1 MAITNIDTTTDN
13 GVKRITNTQTA
24 TGIST
29 IDGECV
35 VLDDDDSRL
44 ETDNSNG
51 QVLVDRST
59 IILDSD
65 VTGNNNDNS
74 VINYGGRG
82 VTTTKMQFRQS
93 VILINALSGRKNIQ
107 VTELSDTKIIEGD
120 DTRRMFLY
128 TGTNAIIKN
137 VYIRG
142 IQVWEIY
149 RSPAEL
155 FNVIVDVCNMGYL
168 NWEAGRIDLFGFD
181 VINPA
186 TGHAWQGT
194 GNSGNNHMWHW
205 NNGLNFDNTKMY
217 LTSNNNRYYE
227 GFTIAWK
234 FLDRRTGLSAAN
246 VKVKINDDFAGNG
259 ASMIERG
266 EFITNS
272 EGLLV
277 GTWDSKFRTSGS
289 NIVRDVIY
297 LVKNAVTRLG
307 SNDTLDFPIDTIN
320 NEQGD
325 RRANYTIDAILNQI
339 EIKSYNHL
347 APDGHIVNDTFT
359 INSEIG
365 KLTSTGAVDVYQ
377 NFIMVSDLG
386 ITELDIAV
394 PMAYT
399 ALETLDKIYD
409 RIKAEWR
416 DNNSYPL
423 PTFVGVSMDLGS
435 VNLWIDGLSG
445 AYDFIDGSYVL
456 LGVNADDKNLSLG
469 TNVKEITASNTTL
482 DRGATI
488 NGLTVNGDVTI
499 KKVVDFTGVTISE
512 NLNSEVSSSVIAYNT
527 PDATRIGDSDSLNE
541 YNEYEVIINAEITTS
556 ADITTGQIVWE
567 SGGAGSGIALV
578 VHNGIFKLYVGEDA
592 SEYCNTFPVNAN
604 TKYQVSVVVARY
616 EKKVKLYVV
625 EGNSSPT
632 IRDLKAISDFTNG
645 DWVGTNGT
653 GVGNVNGATR
663 SPITGDFLGTVK
675 DNTINIYTTNDISLT
690 YTETIT
696 KEDATITLD
705 NTKILGLV
713 VNNNP
718 SNTLTLSLTN
728 GSSAT
733 ADNAGTGNGQVNIVS
748 LVSID
753 INVKDSGGNN
763 VVGAL
768 VYVDEDLDVIGNIV
782 NTTTDVN
789 GNVTT
794 SYSGGATNA
803 TIRVRKYGYKF
814 SVGSISLSNNS
825 QTTVVLITDPQQI

>member
-1 MAITNIDTTTDN
+1 MAISNIDTTTDN

-24 TGIST
+24 TGVST

-35 VLDDDDSRL
+35 VLDDGDSRL

-51 QVLVDRST
+51 QVLVDRTT

-74 VINYGGRG
+74 VINYGGRA

-107 VTELSDTKIIEGD
+107 VTELSDTKVIEGD

-217 LTSNNNRYYE
+217 LTHDNNRYYE
-227 GFTIAWK
+227 GHTIAWK
-234 FLDRRTGLSAAN
+234 FIDRRTGLPAEN
-246 VKVKINDDFAGNG
+246 VKVKVKDDFSGNG
-259 ASMIERG
+259 ASMTERG
-266 EFITNS
+266 EFITNLD
-272 EGLLV
+272 GLLV

-289 NIVRDVIY
+289 EIVRDVIY

-307 SNDTLDFPIDTIN
+307 DNDTLDFPIDTIN

-325 RRANYTIDAILNQI
+325 RRANYTIDAIANEI
-339 EIKSYNHL
+339 EIKSYTHVS
-347 APDGHIVNDTFT
+347 PDGHIDEDTFV
-359 INSEIG
+359 IESEIG
-365 KLTSTGAVDVYQ
+365 KLTSTGTVDVYQ

-399 ALETLDKIYD
+399 ALETLDNVYD
-409 RIKAEWR
+409 RIKAEWYNR
-416 DNNSYPL
+416 DGL
-423 PTFVGVSMDLGS
+423 PPVSLIGVSLDS
-435 VNLWIDGLSG
+435 NIDIFVDGLIDN
-445 AYDFIDGSYVL
+445 AYGYDSYFIY
-456 LGVNADDKNLSLG
+456 LGVNTGNKNLSVG
-469 TNVKEITASNTTL
+469 TKVKEIDSDYVHFDN
-482 DRGATI
+482 GATMD
-488 NGLTVNGDVTI
+488 GLTFGDSTGVIIHKAIDLVGVNILNFLHGEISSTEIVYATPATTRTGDSASLSDYNNYDVTI
-499 KKVVDFTGVTISE
+499 NV
-512 NLNSEVSSSVIAYNT
+512 
-527 PDATRIGDSDSLNE
+527 
-541 YNEYEVIINAEITTS
+541 EITTGS
-556 ADITTGQIVWE
+556 DITTGQVIWE
-567 SGGAGSGIALV
+567 AGGAGLGMALTIQDGV
-578 VHNGIFKLYVGEDA
+578 FKVYVGEDDR
-592 SEYCNTFPVNAN
+592 EYCNTFSVKAN
-604 TKYQVSVVVARY
+604 TKYQVSVDINSYHERIGLY
-616 EKKVKLYVV
+616 IVKGDTPPIKRNLSA
-625 EGNSSPT
+625 SST
-632 IRDLKAISDFTNG
+632 FIGTNWCG
-645 DWVGTNGT
+645 SNGT
-653 GVGNVNGATR
+653 GVGSVNGTTR
-663 SPITGDFLGTVK
+663 SPFTGDFLGVVTN
-675 DNTINIYTTNDISLT
+675 NTINVYDVSFEYSYNKTV
-690 YTETIT
+690 TE
-696 KEDATITLD
+696 EDAEITLD
-705 NTKILGLV
+705 NTTVDGWII
-713 VNNNP
+713 NNNNN
-718 SNTLTLSLTN
+718 NTLTVYLTN
-728 GSSAT
+728 GSTAT
-733 ADNAGTGNGQVNIVS
+733 TGNAGTGNGQVNIVS
-748 LVSID
+748 LVLID
-753 INVKDSGGNN
+753 INIKDSDGNN
-763 VVGAL
+763 IVDAL
-768 VYVDEDLDVIGNIV
+768 VYVDDDLGATGNIV
-782 NTTTDVN
+782 NTTTDVD

-825 QTTVVLITDPQQI
+825 QTNVVLITDPQQI